1 LKRIST
7 AVRQLACVAL
17 VVASGCAPARFEG
30 RRTSGDEEAYREI
43 VVGGETRSY
52 LLHRPTVLNAAQRPP
67 LFIVLHGTHGN
78 AAGIAGTTGFNR
90 AADIRRFIVAYPN
103 GTGFL
108 SYLTWNTGRCCGSA
122 MEAKANDVGFI
133 HSMIQELV
141 RTAKIDPRRVF
152 VVGFSDGGMMAFR
165 AGCDL
170 STEIAGLAIVAG
182 RMPDT
187 VCTARRALPIIAFGG
202 TADNDL
208 ATDHDRYTTPTSF
221 KYAFSLDSSLAY
233 WARKS
238 QCVATPRVEARG
250 IHHVVSYAACVPR
263 APIQYYKVQDAGH
276 EWPGGATAILQPS
289 DSVTLPATQLI
300 VDFLLQQRVRR
311 RLLPGAL

>member
-1 LKRIST
+1 MTRFSCS
-7 AVRQLACVAL
+7 VRQLACVAL
-17 VVASGCAPARFEG
+17 VLVSACAPAMFEG
-30 RRTSGDEEAYREI
+30 RRTPGDEEVYREI
-43 VVGGETRSY
+43 AVGGETRSY
-52 LLHRPTVLNAAQRPP
+52 LVHRPASLTPAQRPP

-78 AAGIAGTTGFNR
+78 AAGIAGTTGFNH
-90 AADIRRFIVAYPN
+90 AADLRRFVVAYPN

-108 SYLTWNTGRCCGSA
+108 RYLTWNTGRCCGSA

-141 RTAKIDPRRVF
+141 RTANIDPRRVF

-202 TADNDL
+202 TADDEL
-208 ATDHDRYTTPTSF
+208 ATDHDRYTTPSSF
-221 KYAFSLDSSLAY
+221 RYAFSLDSSLAF
-233 WARKS
+233 WARRS
-238 QCVATPRVEARG
+238 HCVATPRIEQRG
-250 IHHVVSYAACVPR
+250 ILHVVSYTACAPR
-263 APIQYYKVQDAGH
+263 APIQYYQVQDAGH
-276 EWPGGATAILQPS
+276 EWPGGATAIMQSS
-289 DSVTLPATQLI
+289 DSVTVPATRLI
-300 VDFLLQQRVRR
+300 VEFLLRQRVRR
-311 RLLPGAL
+311 RLLPGML